1 MSKPAATRGPVTGR
15 CEKAAYKRYYPCH
28 SRRSRL
34 EGFVGPDSCED
45 EGSASI
51 MSDRKYRQRG
61 YQDDPR
67 ERQPRGH
74 PAPPKE
80 RAPGRV
86 LQDERGPKTPN
97 LMAAHEVF
105 RCARCGNL
113 LSVPVGLLDTCG
125 RCGVD
130 LHSCIQCV
138 SFDTSARWE
147 CAQSDKISARVSPK
161 DARNACAAMTPR
173 TTVERQTSTAPSS
186 SGSTSGTADPS
197 SSDARKAFDD
207 LFK

>member
-1 MSKPAATRGPVTGR
+1 
-15 CEKAAYKRYYPCH
+15 
-28 SRRSRL
+28 
-34 EGFVGPDSCED
+34 
-45 EGSASI
+45 

-61 YQDDPR
+61 YQDDDR
-67 ERQPRGH
+67 DRQARG
-74 PAPPKE
+74 PKPQSAPPQ

-113 LSVPVGLLDTCG
+113 LSLSVGILDSCSK
-125 RCGVD
+125 CGVD

-147 CAQSDKISARVSPK
+147 CSQSDKIAARISPK
-161 DARNACAAMTPR
+161 DERNNCALMSPR
-173 TTVERQTSTAPSS
+173 TRVERQTSTPPASSGKPSS
-186 SGSTSGTADPS
+186 GDATTST
-197 SSDARKAFDD
+197 ARKAFDD

>member
-1 MSKPAATRGPVTGR
+1 
-15 CEKAAYKRYYPCH
+15 
-28 SRRSRL
+28 
-34 EGFVGPDSCED
+34 
-45 EGSASI
+45 
-51 MSDRKYRQRG
+51 MSDERKYRQRG
-61 YQDDPR
+61 YRDEPR
-67 ERQPRGH
+67 ERGPKG
-74 PAPPKE
+74 PKPAAPPRE

-113 LSVPVGLLDTCG
+113 LSLPVGMIDRCS

-130 LHSCIQCV
+130 LHTCIQCV

-147 CAQSDKISARVSPK
+147 CTENARLSARMAPK
-161 DARNACAAMTPR
+161 DERNMCAFFAPR
-173 TTVERQTSTAPSS
+173 TTVERQTSTPGGKDSAP
-186 SGSTSGTADPS
+186 A
-197 SSDARKAFDD
+197 SDNSARRAFDD

>member
-1 MSKPAATRGPVTGR
+1 
-15 CEKAAYKRYYPCH
+15 
-28 SRRSRL
+28 
-34 EGFVGPDSCED
+34 
-45 EGSASI
+45 

-61 YQDDPR
+61 YQDDER
-67 ERQPRGH
+67 NRQPRGQK

-113 LSVPVGLLDTCG
+113 LSLPVRLLDSCSK
-125 RCGVD
+125 CGVD

-147 CAQSDKISARVSPK
+147 CTQSDMIPARVAPK
-161 DARNACAAMTPR
+161 DARNDCRLMTPR
-173 TTVERQTSTAPSS
+173 TRVERQTSTAPS
-186 SGSTSGTADPS
+186 AAPS
-197 SSDARKAFDD
+197 STNASSSAASSSARKAFDD

>member
-1 MSKPAATRGPVTGR
+1 QDDSRDRQPRTGKPAAP
-15 CEKAAYKRYYPCH
+15 
-28 SRRSRL
+28 
-34 EGFVGPDSCED
+34 
-45 EGSASI
+45 
-51 MSDRKYRQRG
+51 
-61 YQDDPR
+61 PR
-67 ERQPRGH
+67 
-74 PAPPKE
+74 E

-113 LSVPVGLLDTCG
+113 LSLPVGILDSCKK
-125 RCGVD
+125 CGVD

-147 CAQSDKISARVSPK
+147 CTQSDKLPARVSPK
-161 DARNACAAMTPR
+161 DGRNNCALMTPR
-173 TTVERQTSTAPSS
+173 TTVERQTSTSPASSPSS
-186 SGSTSGTADPS
+186 VSGSSGGS
-197 SSDARKAFDD
+197 SASNSARKAFDD

>member
-1 MSKPAATRGPVTGR
+1 
-15 CEKAAYKRYYPCH
+15 
-28 SRRSRL
+28 
-34 EGFVGPDSCED
+34 
-45 EGSASI
+45 

-61 YQDDPR
+61 YQDDSR
-67 ERQPRGH
+67 DRQPRGPR
-74 PAPPKE
+74 PAPPPKE

-113 LSVPVGLLDTCG
+113 LSTPVGVLDSCSK
-125 RCGVD
+125 CGVD

-147 CAQSDKISARVSPK
+147 CTQNALIPARVSPK
-161 DARNACAAMTPR
+161 DARNACALMTPR
-173 TTVERQTSTAPSS
+173 TTIERQTSTPPSAPGSSS
-186 SGSTSGTADPS
+186 SGGS
-197 SSDARKAFDD
+197 SSSSSSSARKAFDD

>member
-1 MSKPAATRGPVTGR
+1 
-15 CEKAAYKRYYPCH
+15 
-28 SRRSRL
+28 
-34 EGFVGPDSCED
+34 
-45 EGSASI
+45 

-61 YQDDPR
+61 YQDD
-67 ERQPRGH
+67 ERPRG
-74 PAPPKE
+74 PQGPRPPKPPQE

-97 LMAAHEVF
+97 LMGMHEVF
-105 RCARCGNL
+105 KCARCGNKL
-113 LSVPVGLLDTCG
+113 PLPVELTSKCS

-147 CAQSDKISARVSPK
+147 CTQSSKLPQRIAPK
-161 DARNACAAMTPR
+161 DEANLCPMFTPR
-173 TTVERQTSTAPSS
+173 TTIERQTGSPTSSAGGGESGGSS
-186 SGSTSGTADPS
+186 SS
-197 SSDARKAFDD
+197 ARKAFDD

>member
-1 MSKPAATRGPVTGR
+1 
-15 CEKAAYKRYYPCH
+15 
-28 SRRSRL
+28 
-34 EGFVGPDSCED
+34 
-45 EGSASI
+45 

-61 YQDDPR
+61 YQDD
-67 ERQPRGH
+67 ERDRAPRGEGK
-74 PAPPKE
+74 PKPPPKE

-113 LSVPVGLLDTCG
+113 LPASVGLLDRCSK
-125 RCGVD
+125 CGVD
-130 LHSCIQCV
+130 LHACIHCA

-147 CAQSDKISARVSPK
+147 CTQSPALPARVTPK
-161 DARNACAAMTPR
+161 DARNTCALFAPR
-173 TTVERQTSTAPSS
+173 TTVERQTSTPAASGGS
-186 SGSTSGTADPS
+186 SGTSS
-197 SSDARKAFDD
+197 ARRAFDD

>member
-1 MSKPAATRGPVTGR
+1 
-15 CEKAAYKRYYPCH
+15 
-28 SRRSRL
+28 
-34 EGFVGPDSCED
+34 
-45 EGSASI
+45 

-61 YQDDPR
+61 YQDEPR
-67 ERQPRGH
+67 ERQPRGEKPKP
-74 PAPPKE
+74 PAE

-113 LSVPVGLLDTCG
+113 LSVPVGPLDACSK
-125 RCGVD
+125 CGVD

-147 CAQSDKISARVSPK
+147 CTQNAKLTARVAPK
-161 DARNACAAMTPR
+161 DEGNICQMFAPR
-173 TTVERQTSTAPSS
+173 TTIERQTGSPTAQSGGGES
-186 SGSTSGTADPS
+186 SGSS
-197 SSDARKAFDD
+197 SARKAFDD

>member
-1 MSKPAATRGPVTGR
+1 M
-15 CEKAAYKRYYPCH
+15 
-28 SRRSRL
+28 
-34 EGFVGPDSCED
+34 D
-45 EGSASI
+45 
-51 MSDRKYRQRG
+51 DRKYRQRG
-61 YQDDPR
+61 YQDTPR
-67 ERQPRGH
+67 ERPRGDK

-113 LSVPVGLLDTCG
+113 LSVPVGQLDSC
-125 RCGVD
+125 RKCAVD

-147 CAQSDKISARVSPK
+147 CAQNDKIPARVSPK
-161 DARNACAAMTPR
+161 DARNTCAWMTPR
-173 TTVERQTSTAPSS
+173 TTIERQTSTQPSAASPGQS
-186 SGSTSGTADPS
+186 SGSS
-197 SSDARKAFDD
+197 SSSSSSARKAFDD